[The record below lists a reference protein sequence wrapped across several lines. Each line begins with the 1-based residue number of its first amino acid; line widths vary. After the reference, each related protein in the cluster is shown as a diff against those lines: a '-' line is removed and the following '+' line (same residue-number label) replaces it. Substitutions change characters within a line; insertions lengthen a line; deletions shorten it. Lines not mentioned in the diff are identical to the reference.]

1 MQFYCLTGSDEAA
14 VTKWIDYTGAEY
26 PFLFVDDV
34 TLKTMIRSNPGLI
47 VLKGGT
53 IMGKWHYND
62 FPKEEDLD
70 KFVESALSKPMKD
83 EKEARL
89 VTNLLSFAV
98 PLLLVWLYDYRRNR
112 KKQKQP
118 VSENL

>member
-70 KFVESALSKPMKD
+70 KFVESALLKPMKD

-89 VTNLLSFAV
+89 VTNLLTFAV